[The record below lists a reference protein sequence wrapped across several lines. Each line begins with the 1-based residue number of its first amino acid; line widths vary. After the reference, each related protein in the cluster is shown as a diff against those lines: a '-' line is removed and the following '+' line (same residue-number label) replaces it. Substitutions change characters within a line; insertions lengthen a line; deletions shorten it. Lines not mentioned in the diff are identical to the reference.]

1 MCRYDFETVFINFLV
16 CALISRKTNLTIY
29 EDIDFLWL
37 QYCGTFSR
45 RPVFRKKR
53 CFGFEYDT
61 LNCNWQQGSTL
72 QHKEPHHKV
81 CLMITLWKGVD
92 SDSLFDKIATYQD
105 FNACM
110 IFCNIDL
117 SYRNKLVHFVC
128 FCYRC
133 NGHATANNFFLVN
146 LLRIT

>member
-1 MCRYDFETVFINFLV
+1 M
-16 CALISRKTNLTIY
+16 AL
-29 EDIDFLWL
+29 
-37 QYCGTFSR
+37 
-45 RPVFRKKR
+45 FRDALYLEKKR
-53 CFGFEYDT
+53 CFGFEYGT

-92 SDSLFDKIATYQD
+92 SDSLFDKIAAYQD

-117 SYRNKLVHFVC
+117 SY
-128 FCYRC
+128 
-133 NGHATANNFFLVN
+133 
-146 LLRIT
+146 